1 MWHIVELTQDSHRRW
16 EAQLWAKCR
25 HFHHMECNS
34 AMVLYLHTQATTARK
49 PIIHLLPLQLPFI
62 SETQLSGYI
71 FWNLGSFISPPNS
84 KEFYGC
90 LLSPEVQT
98 SEPRFK
104 SIYSVFSNLS
114 SLSQWQIF
122 SQLNSSQP
130 HANTEFPPPS
140 SFHSL
145 YLELPFSCSLCVT
158 PTHASR
164 PS

>member
-1 MWHIVELTQDSHRRW
+1 MVVPWAVFFPWIISH
-16 EAQLWAKCR
+16 QNK
-25 HFHHMECNS
+25 MPQNS
-34 AMVLYLHTQATTARK
+34 SPFSFSLMAR
-49 PIIHLLPLQLPFI
+49 PWGFSEPAIHLLPLQLPLI

-114 SLSQWQIF
+114 SSLSQWQIF

-130 HANTEFPPPS
+130 HANTEFPLPS

-164 PS
+164 PF